1 MIDECKR
8 GFVSLSP
15 SESSPGLQVALGV
28 ALGFDPTQTP
38 MLSRDDLQS
47 IALFESLNDKQ
58 LDQILDRH
66 RESSHQAD
74 QVIVMEQ
81 DWGESI
87 YLLYDGLA
95 KVRTYTS
102 DGNEVVM
109 SLLGVGDV
117 FGEMA
122 ALEGGT
128 RSADVVAL
136 TPLRL
141 VKLRVPP
148 FAALLAQ
155 EALFALALAKLEASR
170 LRDLNRRFALQTA
183 DATTRLLD
191 SLAYLARKSSAQNDP
206 QASIPAL
213 GQLEIALIAGLARET
228 ASRTLSKLRT
238 RGTIVEENDCLRLAD
253 LKPLEKRGLIY

>member
-1 MIDECKR
+1 
-8 GFVSLSP
+8 
-15 SESSPGLQVALGV
+15 
-28 ALGFDPTQTP
+28 
-38 MLSRDDLQS
+38 MLSRDDLQAL
-47 IALFESLNDKQ
+47 ALFESLEAEQ

-81 DWGESI
+81 DWGESLF
-87 YLLYDGLA
+87 LLCDGLA
-95 KVRTYTS
+95 KVRTYTA
-102 DGNEVVM
+102 DGDEVVM
-109 SLLGVGDV
+109 SLLGAGDV

-122 ALEGGT
+122 ALDGEA

-148 FAALLAQ
+148 FAALLEKQAS
-155 EALFALALAKLEASR
+155 FALALAKLEASR

-191 SLAYLARKSSAQNDP
+191 ALAYLARKSSAENDP
-206 QASIPAL
+206 QALIPSLA
-213 GQLEIALIAGLARET
+213 QLEIALIAGLARET

-238 RGTIVEENDCLRLAD
+238 RGTVSEENGHLRLAD
-253 LKPLEKRGLIY
+253 LKPLEKRGLIP

>member
-1 MIDECKR
+1 
-8 GFVSLSP
+8 
-15 SESSPGLQVALGV
+15 
-28 ALGFDPTQTP
+28 
-38 MLSRDDLQS
+38 MLSREDLQD
-47 IALFESLNDKQ
+47 IALFESLGDDQ

-87 YLLYDGLA
+87 YLLCDGLA
-95 KVRTYTS
+95 KVRTYTA
-102 DGNEVVM
+102 DGDEVVM
-109 SLLGVGDV
+109 SLLGGGDV

-141 VKLRVPP
+141 VKMRVPP
-148 FAALLAQ
+148 FTALLEQ
-155 EALFALALAKLEASR
+155 EAVFALALAKLEASR

-191 SLAYLARKSSAQNDP
+191 SLAYLASKSSKQNDP
-206 QASIPAL
+206 QASIPPLA
-213 GQLEIALIAGLARET
+213 QLEIALIAGLARET

>member
-1 MIDECKR
+1 M
-8 GFVSLSP
+8 
-15 SESSPGLQVALGV
+15 
-28 ALGFDPTQTP
+28 TT
-38 MLSRDDLQS
+38 MLSRDDLQAIS
-47 IALFESLNDKQ
+47 LFESLEPDQ

-81 DWGESI
+81 DWGESLF
-87 YLLYDGLA
+87 LLCDGLA

-102 DGNEVVM
+102 DGDEVVM
-109 SLLGVGDV
+109 SLLGAGDV

-122 ALEGGT
+122 ALDGDA

-148 FAALLAQ
+148 FAALLDKQAG
-155 EALFALALAKLEASR
+155 FALALAKLEASR

-191 SLAYLARKSSAQNDP
+191 ALAYLARKSSADNDP
-206 QASIPAL
+206 QAPIPAL
-213 GQLEIALIAGLARET
+213 AQLEIALIAGLARET
-228 ASRTLSKLRT
+228 ASRTLSKLRS
-238 RGTIVEENDCLRLAD
+238 RGTVSEESSRLRLAD
-253 LKPLEKRGLIY
+253 LQPLEKRGLLL